1 MERAELLDEGRRS
14 YADSRWLDAHSLLS
28 EADREEPL
36 SADDLGL
43 LATSAALVG
52 RDDECVR
59 ALERAHLAH
68 LQAREPAR
76 AAHGAIW
83 IGLVLALGGAV
94 GPASGWFGRAQRL
107 VDGMDCVQHGYLL
120 LPVMIHQEESG
131 AYEGAL
137 ATAVEAT
144 EIAGRF
150 ADADLLALALHEQ
163 GRVLA
168 KLGRVDEGL
177 ARLDEAMV
185 AVVSGEL
192 SPVVTGIVYCSVIEG
207 CHEVYELGR
216 AREWTAAL
224 TRWCERQPQLV
235 SFTGRCLVHR
245 AELLQ
250 LDGAWPAALDEA
262 RRAGERCLESA
273 NRQAAGEASYRVG
286 EIHRLRGELAAAA
299 RAYREA
305 SHLGFEPQPG
315 LALLRL
321 SEGKPSAAVA
331 ALRRALAER
340 AHPLQRATL
349 LPAYVEVALAT
360 GDLDGAEAAA
370 HELECLVQAHAT
382 PWLAA
387 SAADAR
393 GAVAQARGDDWA
405 ALVALRNAWSLWQ
418 RLGAPYQAAR
428 ARLALGSVCRN
439 LGDEDAAALEEEA
452 ARAVFSELGVS
463 LGSPTPRGAAGD
475 LTARELEVLRLVAQ
489 GLTNR
494 RIAETLVI
502 SEKTVARHMSN
513 LFAKLGVSS
522 RSAATAHAYE
532 QQLV

>member
-36 SADDLGL
+36 SADDLEL

-192 SPVVTGIVYCSVIEG
+192 SPVVTWNRLLQRHRGLSRG
-207 CHEVYELGR
+207 LR
-216 AREWTAAL
+216 ARSGARVDGGAYAL
-224 TRWCERQPQLV
+224 V
-235 SFTGRCLVHR
+235 R
-245 AELLQ
+245 A
-250 LDGAWPAALDEA
+250 
-262 RRAGERCLESA
+262 
-273 NRQAAGEASYRVG
+273 
-286 EIHRLRGELAAAA
+286 AAAA
-299 RAYREA
+299 RQL
-305 SHLGFEPQPG
+305 HG
-315 LALLRL
+315 ALPR
-321 SEGKPSAAVA
+321 PS
-331 ALRRALAER
+331 
-340 AHPLQRATL
+340 
-349 LPAYVEVALAT
+349 
-360 GDLDGAEAAA
+360 
-370 HELECLVQAHAT
+370 
-382 PWLAA
+382 
-387 SAADAR
+387 
-393 GAVAQARGDDWA
+393 
-405 ALVALRNAWSLWQ
+405 
-418 RLGAPYQAAR
+418 
-428 ARLALGSVCRN
+428 
-439 LGDEDAAALEEEA
+439 
-452 ARAVFSELGVS
+452 
-463 LGSPTPRGAAGD
+463 RGAAP
-475 LTARELEVLRLVAQ
+475 ARRCLA
-489 GLTNR
+489 GG
-494 RIAETLVI
+494 A
-502 SEKTVARHMSN
+502 
-513 LFAKLGVSS
+513 G
-522 RSAATAHAYE
+522 
-532 QQLV
+532 